1 MAELF
6 DESHY
11 FICTNG
17 LSPARIQTNIQTVVK
32 RKDDNSYLT
41 ENSLICLKNK
51 DFKCRFIA
59 VICALIAALIVLLA
73 CNPAGWVIL
82 AALAAAMAGAAVGSI
97 FAGMLCGHKA
107 AIARSWVAKKLFT
120 KIEGQVMVLNS
131 PSTHLTCKVL
141 GGQIYYAPNI
151 TCELDATILFCMNVG
166 FAGLEGFMYA
176 FALRGVGLLVTKPMA
191 FVSNIATNVIRSLS
205 PTGILTRVSF
215 GLISREHADLSSR
228 VEGGTEKERSDAF
241 WNAAAFDAKAVQR
254 LVEFDYRDEETGEF
268 KVWDVVRDVSIP
280 MSLGGIPGGARGQD
294 ATQVDALRAWENN
307 GAQYRK
313 IINGAK
319 NFRTNLRGR
328 SRGIGSH
335 EQGFFRRLTTEELQ
349 SLMRL
354 KESNPALFRNNIA
367 RGKVRIIDI
376 NTGEVYFEKQY
387 NSISGK
393 KNLDGFCRRAN
404 ENFPG
409 EKDLYRDS
417 KGRSRWNDSENK
429 MLREMDAD
437 IKENQKPNT
446 KIEIEIE
453 SQLEPCEVCTR
464 EINAREEKYDT
475 KIDVKSTE
483 SKDIKEF
490 ETKYPEYKNPN
501 NEY

>member
-32 RKDDNSYLT
+32 RKDDNFYLT

-176 FALRGVGLLVTKPMA
+176 FALRGAGLLVTKPMA
-191 FVSNIATNVIRSLS
+191 FVSNMATNFIRSLS
-205 PTGILTRVSF
+205 PTGILTRVGF

-254 LVEFDYRDEETGEF
+254 LAEFDYRDEETGEF
-268 KVWDVVRDVSIP
+268 KVWDVIRDVSIP

-335 EQGFFRRLTTEELQ
+335 EQGFFDEALRRLLEEDAQALRGDDNGPVVARAKDMKTGRVSERYINIDQIPDDLHPLLRERVNRILQERANNHERHYSKPGTHAEVLAVDELLKAREAAGEVVTERTLNDIVTDQYWLREDL
-349 SLMRL
+349 S
-354 KESNPALFRNNIA
+354 KPNNGINPAPTCGNCTEIL
-367 RGKVRIIDI
+367 
-376 NTGEVYFEKQY
+376 
-387 NSISGK
+387 
-393 KNLDGFCRRAN
+393 
-404 ENFPG
+404 
-409 EKDLYRDS
+409 
-417 KGRSRWNDSENK
+417 KGTTSQAGS
-429 MLREMDAD
+429 
-437 IKENQKPNT
+437 NQ
-446 KIEIEIE
+446 
-453 SQLEPCEVCTR
+453 
-464 EINAREEKYDT
+464 
-475 KIDVKSTE
+475 
-483 SKDIKEF
+483 
-490 ETKYPEYKNPN
+490 
-501 NEY
+501 